1 MESPRTCFLQDERV
15 EGVLEAWAASRP
27 CAGSQGWTAAG
38 SKQEEEEKGGEG
50 DTAVR
55 ESYLCHLHRGQKQPA
70 PKVLLP
76 TISCEHPTA
85 RCAPLT
91 YSLTQID
98 WQPHTVQCL
107 FL

>member
-38 SKQEEEEKGGEG
+38 SKEEEKEEKGGEG

-55 ESYLCHLHRGQKQPA
+55 ESYLCHLHRGQKHPA

-76 TISCEHPTA
+76 TISCYSHPPQCT
-85 RCAPLT
+85 
-91 YSLTQID
+91 SLIFKKD
-98 WQPHTVQCL
+98 IICL
-107 FL
+107 VL